1 MKRNTPR
8 PKPATQQCSIGDR
21 QQLRGC
27 DIVTIR
33 VEDVAVRSKERRS
46 MTLGLGKRRARYGKE
61 QRNDADKNPRYH
73 TPKKPF
79 ALDPKAFGIV

>member
-1 MKRNTPR
+1 
-8 PKPATQQCSIGDR
+8 
-21 QQLRGC
+21 
-27 DIVTIR
+27 
-33 VEDVAVRSKERRS
+33 